1 MRPLKSIGLFLL
13 LIGNSILFA
22 QDSTST
28 SNPDTSTIN
37 KGNNKYFAQL
47 PAPEVEKNAEIL
59 MKEAIVHFDGGRYQK
74 SIEILD
80 EAVEI
85 NEFPQLAPI
94 LHFYRAVSKVKVNQY
109 ETAIEDYT
117 KAIELN
123 PQKSKYIYH
132 RGLAYFQ
139 LNQYEQAKKDFQTT
153 LAMDGGNADIYVKL
167 AFLKQQENDLKGAI
181 EGYTKAIEFNPKFSA
196 PYYYRG
202 LIYLQVLLHD
212 KACLD
217 LKKAADLGH
226 PLALRQYDKYCE
238 GR

>member
-1 MRPLKSIGLFLL
+1 MRLLKLIGFFLL
-13 LIGNSILFA
+13 LIGPPILSA

-28 SNPDTSTIN
+28 SNTDTSTVKQVN
-37 KGNNKYFAQL
+37 QKYFAKL
-47 PAPEVEKNAEIL
+47 PPPTTEKNAEIL

-80 EAVEI
+80 EAIEI
-85 NEFPQLAPI
+85 NAFPQLTSI
-94 LHFYRAVSKVKVNQY
+94 LHFYRAVSKVKINQY
-109 ETAIEDYT
+109 EAAIEDYS
-117 KAIELN
+117 KAILFN
-123 PQKSKYIYH
+123 PKKSKYIYH

-139 LNQYEQAKKDFQTT
+139 LSQYELAKKDFQTT
-153 LAMDGGNADIYVKL
+153 LVMDGGNADIYVKL

-181 EGYTKAIEFNPKFSA
+181 QDYTKAIEFNPKFSA

-226 PLALRQYDKYCE
+226 SLALRQYDKYCA
-238 GR
+238 GK

>member
-1 MRPLKSIGLFLL
+1 MQALKSIGLFLL
-13 LIGNSILFA
+13 LISNSILFA

-28 SNPDTSTIN
+28 SNADTSTIHQ
-37 KGNNKYFAQL
+37 GNNKYFAQL
-47 PAPEVEKNAEIL
+47 PVVEPEKNAEML
-59 MKEAIVHFDGGRYQK
+59 MKEAIIHFDGGRYQK

-80 EAVEI
+80 EAIEI
-85 NEFPQLAPI
+85 NEFPQLTPI

-109 ETAIEDYT
+109 KASIEDYS
-117 KAIELN
+117 KAIQLS
-123 PQKSKYIYH
+123 PKKSKYIYH

-139 LNQYEQAKKDFQTT
+139 LSQYELAKKDFQAT
-153 LAMDGGNADIYVKL
+153 LVLDGENADIYVKL

-181 EGYTKAIEFNPKFSA
+181 EGYTKAIQLNSKFST

-212 KACLD
+212 KACVD
-217 LKKAADLGH
+217 LQKAADLGH

-238 GR
+238 EK

>member
-28 SNPDTSTIN
+28 STIDSSAN
-37 KGNNKYFAQL
+37 QGNNAKYFAQL
-47 PAPEVEKNAEIL
+47 PPPEPEENAETL

-80 EAVEI
+80 EALKI

-94 LHFYRAVSKVKVNQY
+94 LHFYRAVSKVKVKQY
-109 ETAIEDYT
+109 ESAIPDYT
-117 KAIELN
+117 KAIQLN

-139 LNQYEQAKKDFQTT
+139 LGQYEEAKKDFQST
-153 LAMDGGNADIYVKL
+153 LVMDGGNADIYVKL

-181 EGYTKAIEFNPKFSA
+181 EDYTKAIEFNPKFA
-196 PYYYRG
+196 TPYYYRG

-212 KACLD
+212 KACAD
-217 LKKAADLGH
+217 IKKAANLGH

-238 GR
+238 GQ

>member
-1 MRPLKSIGLFLL
+1 MGPLKSIGLFLL

-28 SNPDTSTIN
+28 SNSDTSTIDQ
-37 KGNNKYFAQL
+37 GNNKYFAQL
-47 PAPEVEKNAEIL
+47 PAPEPEKNAELL

-74 SIEILD
+74 SIDVLD
-80 EAVEI
+80 EALEI
-85 NEFPQLAPI
+85 NEFPQLTPI
-94 LHFYRAVSKVKVNQY
+94 LHFYRAVSKVKVKQY
-109 ETAIEDYT
+109 EAAIEDYN
-117 KAIELN
+117 KAIALN

-139 LNQYEQAKKDFQTT
+139 LGQYEAAKKDFQAT

-181 EGYTKAIEFNPKFSA
+181 EDYTKAIEFNPKFAA

-212 KACLD
+212 KACVD

>member
-85 NEFPQLAPI
+85 NEFPQLTPI

-109 ETAIEDYT
+109 EAAIEDYT

-226 PLALRQYDKYCE
+226 PLALRQYDKYCD